1 MQRHD
6 MTNITSADGKQATLE
21 QLFCSTSFAG
31 KIPHQ
36 LKLFSAI
43 NIFLSVTAFLGNTL
57 ILIALHKN
65 SSLHPP
71 SKLLFRCLATTDL
84 CVAFITEPLAVSYW
98 MSVVNERS
106 DICRYA
112 STSALITGLVLCSV
126 SLLTSTAISV
136 DRLLALMLRLQYRC
150 VVTLKR
156 TRVIVTAF
164 WVVSAVAA
172 TLSLWNSTITLWYSY
187 LVITLCLITSIFS
200 YTKIYVTLRHSEDRC
215 EPPKQDHA
223 QKEHARQKIPL
234 NIARYRKAVSSALW
248 VQFTLLICYL
258 PYSVVGVV
266 GQVLSNPASDE
277 FSPVSLT
284 KLGTVTVVYLN
295 SSLNPILYCWKIN
308 EVRQTVKDTI
318 RQVLF
323 CSSS

>member
-1 MQRHD
+1 MQRYD

-126 SLLTSTAISV
+126 SLLTTTAISV
-136 DRLLALMLRLQYRC
+136 DRLLALLLRLRYRQ

-156 TRVIVTAF
+156 TYMIVITF
-164 WVVSAVAA
+164 WILPTIVS
-172 TLSLWNSTITLWYSY
+172 TTYFWNFLITLRSIVIGILLR
-187 LVITLCLITSIFS
+187 LVTSIFS
-200 YTKIYVTLRHSEDRC
+200 YTKIFLTLRDLQTHVQNQPQQLNQTS
-215 EPPKQDHA
+215 
-223 QKEHARQKIPL
+223 PL
-234 NIARYRKAVSSALW
+234 NIARYKKAVSSALW
-248 VQFTLLICYL
+248 LQLTLVTCYL
-258 PYSVVGVV
+258 PA
-266 GQVLSNPASDE
+266 L
-277 FSPVSLT
+277 
-284 KLGTVTVVYLN
+284 
-295 SSLNPILYCWKIN
+295 
-308 EVRQTVKDTI
+308 
-318 RQVLF
+318 
-323 CSSS
+323 